1 MSVINIKWSRYIP
14 HKPTAKQR
22 AFIFLPHE
30 EALYGGA
37 AGGGKSDSLLMIAL
51 QYFDCPGYKG
61 IIFRRSLTD
70 HKLPASILNRAKE
83 WLQPFLESGE
93 VRYVPGEHTFYSK
106 EGGMLSFGYLDKE
119 GSKERYQSAEFH
131 TICFDEASQFKMDEI
146 LYLFSRMR
154 RTADTQHIPLRFRL
168 ATNPGGRNHA
178 GIKKR
183 FKIDR
188 DPDGEFRGHDLDR
201 PFIQAKV
208 PDNPHLDGKQYERQ
222 LDKLDPV
229 TRDRLKSGDWSASE
243 AALYKDD
250 WFRHRY
256 RIKGDFISLETE
268 TTRKTYHRDQL
279 FVFGTTD
286 VAGSEKTGLEGKV
299 FFQNQEASW
308 SVYSIWGM
316 THDFELLHLAQY
328 RYQCTIPN
336 FIHKAVEV
344 TREWKPAVV
353 LAESNSINLGFTQGC
368 QARGIPI
375 SPVPSIA
382 DKIVR
387 STSAQLLAE
396 EFHVWLPV
404 YAEWLADWEDEL
416 FVWQG
421 LKGEVDDQIDTL
433 SLAGGYVAHKRYGSD
448 MQPGMTGGR
457 WTASPSFTAG
467 LIPTQIAGGRY
478 SGGLFPAKSR
488 R

>member
-1 MSVINIKWSRYIP
+1 MSILKIKWNRYIP
-14 HKPTAKQR
+14 HSPTPKQI
-22 AFIFLPHE
+22 AFLALPHE

-37 AGGGKSDSLLMIAL
+37 AGGGKSDALLMIAL

-83 WLQPFLESGE
+83 WLSPYLKTGE
-93 VRYVPGEHTFYSK
+93 VRYVPSEHTFYSQ
-106 EGGMLSFGYLDKE
+106 EGGMLTFGYMDKE
-119 GSKERYQSAEFH
+119 ENRYRYQSAEFH
-131 TICFDEASQFKMDEI
+131 CISFDEASQFKNDDL
-146 LYLFSRMR
+146 LYMFSRMR
-154 RTADTQHIPLRFRL
+154 RTSDTKHIPLRFRL

-183 FKIDR
+183 FLISKD
-188 DPDGEFRGHDLDR
+188 DDGEFRGHDLSR

-243 AALYKDD
+243 AAIYKDE
-250 WFRHRY
+250 WFVHRWKQ
-256 RIKGDFISLETE
+256 KGDFYTLNNGSSI
-268 TTRKTYHRDQL
+268 RTYHKDQL

-286 VAGSEKTGLEGKV
+286 VAGSEKTGIEGKV
-299 FFQNQEASW
+299 FFQNQESSY
-308 SVYSIWGM
+308 SVYCIWAM
-316 THDFELLHLAQY
+316 TPDHELLLLATY

-336 FIHKAVEV
+336 FIHKAVEI
-344 TREWKPAVV
+344 TREWHPALVI
-353 LAESNSINLGFTQGC
+353 AESNSINLGFTQGC
-368 QARGIPI
+368 QSRGIPI
-375 SPVPSIA
+375 SPVPSIT

-396 EFHVWLPV
+396 EHHIWLPV
-404 YAEWLADWEDEL
+404 YAEWLADFEDEA

-421 LKGEVDDQIDTL
+421 LKGEVDDQIDNM
-433 SLAGGYVAHKRYGSD
+433 SLAGSYVAHKRYGSD
-448 MQPGMTGGR
+448 MQPGMNQGR
-457 WTASPSFTAG
+457 WTAAPSFSAG
-467 LIPTQIAGGRY
+467 LFPNRMAGGRY
-478 SGGLFPAKSR
+478 SGGLFATKSR